1 MLDTNEVYLPLF
13 VFVEDVM
20 NIYFDAHDG
29 AIDMS
34 LLAILLFVGTMA
46 LSLWATM
53 RVRQVYGK
61 FSQFPASSGASGAET
76 AATILRQE
84 GIYGVEIVEHD
95 EMLGDHYDPI
105 HKRLVLSRDT
115 FHGTSTA
122 ALGVAAHECGHAIQ
136 HQQAYAPLQWRMASV
151 GLTTFA
157 SQIVLWLPLLGIFTG
172 FLNTGVALILVAT
185 AWGILMLFNLIT
197 LPVEFDA
204 SARARL
210 VLKQTGLIQMIE
222 EETAVAKVLRAAAWT
237 YVAAFITSL
246 VYFLLHVLPLLGG
259 RRE

>member
-1 MLDTNEVYLPLF
+1 
-13 VFVEDVM
+13 
-20 NIYFDAHDG
+20 
-29 AIDMS
+29 MS
-34 LLAILLFVGTMA
+34 LIAILLFFGTMA

-53 RVRQVYGK
+53 RVRQVFGK
-61 FSQFPASSGASGAET
+61 FSRMPGSSGASGAET
-76 AATILRQE
+76 AARILRQE
-84 GIYGVEIVEHD
+84 GIYDVEILEQD
-95 EMLGDHYDPI
+95 EILSDHYDPV
-105 HKRLVLSRDT
+105 HKRLVLARDN
-115 FHGTSTA
+115 FHGTSVA

-157 SQIVLWLPLLGIFTG
+157 SQIVLWLPLLGMFTG
-172 FLNTGVALILVAT
+172 FLNTGPALVLVAG

-210 VLKQTGLIQMIE
+210 VLRQTGLIQTVE

-237 YVAAFITSL
+237 YVAAFITSA
-246 VYFLLHVLPLLGG
+246 VYFLLHLLPLLGG

>member
-1 MLDTNEVYLPLF
+1 
-13 VFVEDVM
+13 
-20 NIYFDAHDG
+20 
-29 AIDMS
+29 MS

-61 FSQFPASSGASGAET
+61 FSQFPASSGLSGAET

-84 GIYGVEIVEHD
+84 GIYDVEIVEHD

-105 HKRLVLSRDT
+105 QKRLVLSRDN
-115 FHGTSTA
+115 FYGTSTA
-122 ALGVAAHECGHAIQ
+122 ALGVAAHECGHAI
-136 HQQAYAPLQWRMASV
+136 QWRMASV

-157 SQIVLWLPLLGIFTG
+157 SQIVLWLPLLGMFTG
-172 FLNTGVALILVAT
+172 YLNTGVALIFVAG
-185 AWGILMLFNLIT
+185 AWSILMLFNLIT

-210 VLKQTGLIQMIE
+210 MLRRTGLIRTVE

>member
-1 MLDTNEVYLPLF
+1 
-13 VFVEDVM
+13 
-20 NIYFDAHDG
+20 
-29 AIDMS
+29 
-34 LLAILLFVGTMA
+34 MA

-53 RVRQVYGK
+53 RVRQVYGE
-61 FSQFPASSGASGAET
+61 FSQFPASSGLSGAEI

-84 GIYGVEIVEHD
+84 GIYDVEIVEHD

-105 HKRLVLSRDT
+105 QKRLVLSRDN

-122 ALGVAAHECGHAIQ
+122 TLGVAAHECGHAIQ
-136 HQQAYAPLQWRMASV
+136 HKQAYAPLQWRMASV

-157 SQIVLWLPLLGIFTG
+157 SQIVLWLPLLGMFTG
-172 FLNTGVALILVAT
+172 FLNTGVALIFVAG

-210 VLKQTGLIQMIE
+210 VLRHTGLIRTVE

-246 VYFLLHVLPLLGG
+246 VYFLLHVLPLLAG

>member
-1 MLDTNEVYLPLF
+1 
-13 VFVEDVM
+13 
-20 NIYFDAHDG
+20 
-29 AIDMS
+29 MS
-34 LLAILLFVGTMA
+34 LLAILLFIGTMA

-53 RVRQVYGK
+53 RVRQVYSK
-61 FSQFPASSGASGAET
+61 FSRLPASSGSTGADT
-76 AATILRQE
+76 AVRILRQE
-84 GIYGVEIVEHD
+84 GIYDVEIVEHD
-95 EMLGDHYDPI
+95 QPFGDHYDPTR
-105 HKRLVLSRDT
+105 KRLVLSHAT
-115 FHGTSTA
+115 FHGTSAA

-136 HQQAYAPLQWRMASV
+136 HKQAYAPLQWRMASV
-151 GLTTFA
+151 GLTMFA

-172 FLNTGVALILVAT
+172 LLNTGVALTLVAS

-210 VLKQTGLIQMIE
+210 VLRESGLIQTAE
-222 EETAVAKVLRAAAWT
+222 EDSAVAQVLRAAAWT

-246 VYFLLHVLPLLGG
+246 TYFLLYLLPLLGG

>member
-1 MLDTNEVYLPLF
+1 
-13 VFVEDVM
+13 
-20 NIYFDAHDG
+20 
-29 AIDMS
+29 MS
-34 LLAILLFVGTMA
+34 LFAILLFVGTMV

-61 FSQFPASSGASGAET
+61 WSQLPASSGLTGAET
-76 AATILRQE
+76 AARILRQE
-84 GIYGVEIVEHD
+84 GISNVEIVEHD
-95 EMLGDHYDPI
+95 EALGDHYDPVR
-105 HKRLVLSRDT
+105 KRLVLSWDN
-115 FHGTSTA
+115 FHGTSAA
-122 ALGVAAHECGHAIQ
+122 ALGVAAHECGHVIQ
-136 HQQAYAPLQWRMASV
+136 HKQAYAPLQWRMASV

-157 SQIVLWLPLLGIFTG
+157 SQIVLWLPLLGMFTG
-172 FLNTGVALILVAT
+172 FINTGVALTLVAS

-210 VLKQTGLIQMIE
+210 VLKQTGLIRTVE

-246 VYFLLHVLPLLGG
+246 GYFLLHLLPLIVG